1 MEQAVRSLAQAVAH
15 SKISLEVAKKRL
27 EASQRTATASESRAK
42 ATKKDCL
49 VAIKKAEMRYE
60 SLLTSR
66 SGCWLR
72 QD

>member
-1 MEQAVRSLAQAVAH
+1 MRSFTQATAH
-15 SKISLEVAKKRL
+15 SKASVEVSKKRL

-72 QD
+72 QL